1 MGENKLNPE
10 LEVDDIIRVI
20 DVEDRSI
27 GGDESIPERFGVYR
41 VIEIADSHYTNELHV
56 DYRRYYYL
64 EPAEPLKPGYNIHS
78 SPKRLY
84 QGDTW
89 IYAEPPQAITEHK
102 ESKLNPELM
111 MGDEIMVVSTEGIH
125 DFGIP
130 KLYKPYVVVG
140 IKHRQRENWQG
151 PETDTTYYQIEPMGM
166 TDEERT
172 GAMLAGGG
180 RAKPLY
186 IFTKD
191 SSQQHSG
198 NYRKEADQW
207 ILRPGFL
214 RGELN
219 EHNGYNEQKGRDEV
233 QHIVDSVYPHIVNNL
248 GPSEYVDEIPTLEL
262 HKDIYERLSGIEGM
276 RGEESTSTKAQYDE
290 YTNTIYVYYP
300 NMENEKDIIQS
311 LLHEY
316 THSLQNPEDSE
327 ENRKGGYDNDPDE
340 QESLRA
346 EDNWEDYLKYLQ
358 ENINEHKESKVNPE
372 LKVDDI
378 VRVIDVDGE
387 HTRMPKRFGIYK
399 VVKVGNADWRKQI
412 YYDVIPYPDVESR
425 AIRHYKEL
433 GAHHEDSD
441 FTLHRGDTWVKMDN
455 TIKEQ
460 EQPGLSP
467 VLTYGDT
474 ILVVDVDREKESG
487 NTSYTTPREGMR
499 PVKYTPYT
507 VVDKESNGSQSKWS
521 WRYTLVPEDK
531 LDEYEESLDSEY
543 GDYETYE
550 KLLYPWIYEWIYADT
565 KTASK
570 VDKLTITEQ
579 GVDTSWAND
588 DDKVTLQDILEL
600 TNDIPTISYPTKELA
615 KLPSL
620 KKIVLGWNPEE
631 IERISQVDVSRQ
643 YPILVMV
650 NEYNEVQW
658 ILDGNHR
665 AQQAVMNDI
674 PTIPA
679 KLIKPSDLD
688 ERSIKMFYPEGIP
701 GGELG
706 EEGETNEASR
716 TLSKARKAGVDTYY
730 PKSAVKSNPQR
741 FRKYTRDKYLKEVGE
756 TLTEHKEIALNPK
769 LEVGDVIRVI
779 DSVGNDYSKQKPEKY
794 GIYKVEQILKI
805 GTKRIVYDIVPLD
818 VNCEG
823 LFRCDYLSKIK
834 RLYQEDTWIKMDKV
848 IKEQDEPID
857 TQGGEIVRGDTDND
871 YNDYSDE
878 ELEKRRTYDDFSDEE
893 KSEIDAEYVD
903 MTPFKPMERKILK
916 TLHKH
921 LERSDLQKLSSET
934 PGSYGGLDNK
944 FWDIMKFFGMT
955 PGTEEENTRVSKYAK
970 WASDNWTKQ
979 GDYNM
984 EDPIKVP
991 LKWYDVDREESGS
1004 QVEYKRGE
1012 AEVLGF
1018 DEDDAS
1024 DRADSDFYAWGGEM
1038 ETTDYGDYESYD
1050 SSISSANY
1058 IRMDEAWSPFSIGK
1072 PMNVNVSDK
1081 EYKAEQDLLF
1091 NLWRKIG
1098 PTLDPNKLK
1107 LVGFNMDIH
1116 DELSFVWDTLQ
1127 EYYGDEEL
1135 NNIIQERLEGLHD
1148 SWSYEYI
1155 VTSFEPI
1162 EEGDSEIIVS
1172 ILVNGDTQIPI
1183 NQESGG
1189 GAIDMSLW
1197 DINEVSN
1204 ANDYQFDDVY
1214 DEVRSVISDDISN
1227 VLLKDLPVDMSL
1239 DYMDMSE
1246 PGTFENYVK
1255 ENEVQVITEEDD
1267 GYIDDM
1273 VYIDEPRD
1281 KHIRKMGKGLG
1292 SLVGFPLDKYKNM
1305 PPPEN
1310 ESDTTEEEID
1320 YLEGIPVDKN
1330 LVDSAD
1336 EIRKHFSKF
1345 LTSKGLDYP
1354 RQEMKKVIR
1363 GVKAII
1369 LQLKYHY
1376 NRPRPWQIA
1385 QAKGLELNSETLQS
1399 SSSPSYPS
1407 GHATQGR
1414 FVSLYLSDLYPE
1426 YRNELMQIGDDIAF
1440 SRNMAKVH
1448 YPSDSEFGKLLGDDM
1463 YKFINTQNLNE
1474 QVMVD
1479 KGDMLKSDI
1488 FKILSN
1494 KFTLNPTDYSEI
1506 KDNEGNYY
1514 GVYDIKLEEYVNM
1527 SDLIQGVLDFI
1538 VYGVESGDFK
1548 EEDIQKGV
1556 SAITDWV
1563 SLMMN
1568 QEKEPIN

>member
-1 MGENKLNPE
+1 
-10 LEVDDIIRVI
+10 
-20 DVEDRSI
+20 
-27 GGDESIPERFGVYR
+27 
-41 VIEIADSHYTNELHV
+41 
-56 DYRRYYYL
+56 
-64 EPAEPLKPGYNIHS
+64 
-78 SPKRLY
+78 
-84 QGDTW
+84 
-89 IYAEPPQAITEHK
+89 
-102 ESKLNPELM
+102 M

-130 KLYKPYVVVG
+130 ELFKPYVVVG

-186 IFTKD
+186 IFPKD

-198 NYRKEADQW
+198 NYMKEADQW

-441 FTLHRGDTWVKMDN
+441 FTLHRGDTWIKIDS

-600 TNDIPTISYPTKELA
+600 TKDIPTISYPTKELA

-701 GGELG
+701 G
-706 EEGETNEASR
+706 
-716 TLSKARKAGVDTYY
+716 
-730 PKSAVKSNPQR
+730 
-741 FRKYTRDKYLKEVGE
+741 KENLNKVGE
-756 TLTEHKEIALNPK
+756 TITEHKEIVLNPK

-794 GIYKVEQILKI
+794 GIYKVEDILKI

-834 RLYQEDTWIKMDKV
+834 RLYQEDTWIKMDNA
-848 IKEQDEPID
+848 IKEQKEKLNQHLNVERLGEQDEPID

-921 LERSDLQKLSSET
+921 LDRSDLQKLSSET

-1058 IRMDEAWSPFSIGK
+1058 LRMDEAWSPFSIGK

-1162 EEGDSEIIVS
+1162 EEGDSEIIVN
-1172 ILVNGDTQIPI
+1172 ILVNGDVQVPMA
-1183 NQESGG
+1183 QESGG
-1189 GAIDMSLW
+1189 VVDMSLW
-1197 DINEVSN
+1197 DINEDSN
-1204 ANDYQFDDVY
+1204 ANDYQHDDVY
-1214 DEVRSVISDDISN
+1214 DEVRSTISDDISN

-1239 DYMDMSE
+1239 DYMDISE

-1255 ENEVQVITEEDD
+1255 ENEVQVIAESKLDD
-1267 GYIDDM
+1267 L
-1273 VYIDEPRD
+1273 VWAKEPTK
-1281 KHIRKMGKGLG
+1281 KHKERMEKEFGRFE
-1292 SLVGFPLDKYKNM
+1292 GFPINDFMNTSPPKNNSEEAMDELLLLDSL
-1305 PPPEN
+1305 PVIEDFI
-1310 ESDTTEEEID
+1310 DTTDDIFPHFEKYFKNKDLEFPKEELKDI
-1320 YLEGIPVDKN
+1320 
-1330 LVDSAD
+1330 
-1336 EIRKHFSKF
+1336 
-1345 LTSKGLDYP
+1345 LT
-1354 RQEMKKVIR
+1354 
-1363 GVKAII
+1363 GVLPII
-1369 LQLKYHY
+1369 YKLKYHY
-1376 NRPRPWQIA
+1376 NRPRPQQLA
-1385 QAKGLELNSETLQS
+1385 NAKQLEFHQEPLDS
-1399 SSSPSYPS
+1399 SKTPSYPS

-1414 FVSLYLSDLYPE
+1414 LIANILGNKYPE
-1426 YRNELMQIGDDIAF
+1426 HKSEISKLGNEIGTG
-1440 SRNMAKVH
+1440 RLVAKVH
-1448 YPSDSEFGKLLGDDM
+1448 YPSDDLFGKELGDSLYEFMVENKD
-1463 YKFINTQNLNE
+1463 NLDE
-1474 QVMVD
+1474 QVMVS